1 MVSLRFP
8 FLFSQP
14 KKHPNGISRTIT
26 SRSFSATTTTVA
38 CALAAGATAFA
49 GIAATRN
56 SKNPKQDNPF
66 IQNALNLLFSNHLLA
81 PWASLSLADP
91 SPSVV
96 ETKTGAVFPS
106 VIFESRRLLGI
117 GLRKKII
124 LGLKHI
130 DVYAFGVYADVD
142 EVRKVLSEK
151 YGKLSVSELK
161 ESKEFKEDLMGGDIG
176 MTVRLQIVYSK
187 LSIRSVRSAFEESV
201 GSRLQNFGEPNSKQ
215 LLQRFTS
222 QFKDEYK
229 IPRGSVIELSREQ
242 GHVLRTTIDGKEV
255 GSIQS
260 KLLCRSILDL
270 YIGEDPFDKEAKED
284 IESKFAS
291 LLQVDH

>member
-14 KKHPNGISRTIT
+14 KKHPNGISRATT
-26 SRSFSATTTTVA
+26 SRPFSATTTAVA
-38 CALAAGATAFA
+38 CAVAAGAAAFA
-49 GIAATRN
+49 GIAATHK
-56 SKNPKQDNPF
+56 SKNTKQENPF
-66 IQNALNLLFSNHLLA
+66 IQNALNFLFSNHLLA

-91 SPSVV
+91 LPSVV
-96 ETKTGAVFPS
+96 EAKTGASFPS

-117 GLRKKII
+117 GLRKKRI
-124 LGLKHI
+124 LGLKNI
-130 DVYAFGVYADVD
+130 DVYAFGVYADAD
-142 EVRKVLSEK
+142 EVRNILGEK
-151 YGKLSVSELK
+151 HGKLSVSELK
-161 ESKEFKEDLMGGDIG
+161 ERKEFKEGLMDGDIC
-176 MTVRLQIVYSK
+176 MTIRLQIVYSK

-201 GSRLQNFGEPNSKQ
+201 GSRLQKFGEQDNKE

-229 IPRGSVIELSREQ
+229 IPRGSVIELSREH
-242 GHVLRTTIDGKEV
+242 GHVLRTTINGMEM

-270 YIGEDPFDKEAKED
+270 YIGEDPFDKQAKED
-284 IESKFAS
+284 IESKLAS
-291 LLQVDH
+291 LLQVDV